1 MKMGIYWTYLKIID
15 PNLIFNVDIC
25 MNTKNF
31 FPSSN
36 LIEISKKA
44 TILEKDQEF
53 YLINDWRDN
62 RNPKSLQQI
71 LNSYLRLAISYA
83 RKYSSYG
90 LPIDDLIHEGVLG
103 IMHALDKFDTSKDF
117 RLSTYASWWIRA
129 SIQDYILKN
138 WSVVR
143 TGSTASQKALFFN
156 LKKIKHQINDL
167 SREFMGQDEINKVSD
182 MLNVKSIEVQNMES
196 RLTGGDL
203 YLNQKVDN
211 ETENDLMSLLAD
223 DRQNPEESYEDL
235 NDKKIKKD
243 FINQAIDTLNER
255 EKTIIRLR
263 KFKEKSITLDELGK
277 MLKISKERVRQIE
290 TKALEKLK
298 KSLLEVSQQNK
309 EFFI

>member
-1 MKMGIYWTYLKIID
+1 MILK
-15 PNLIFNVDIC
+15 N
-25 MNTKNF
+25 
-31 FPSSN
+31 SSFSNN
-36 LIEISKKA
+36 LIELSKKA
-44 TILEKDQEF
+44 AILEKEEEF

-62 RNPKSLQQI
+62 KTPKSLQKI
-71 LNSYLRLAISYA
+71 LSSYLRLAVSYA

-103 IMHALDKFDTSKDF
+103 IMHALEKFDTSKDF

-156 LKKIKHQINDL
+156 LKKIKQQINDV
-167 SREFMGQDEINKVSD
+167 SREFMGQEELNKVSN
-182 MLNVKSIEVQNMES
+182 MLKVKSIEVQNMES

-203 YLNQKVDN
+203 HLNQKVDN

-223 DRQNPEESYEDL
+223 ERQNPEETYEDF
-235 NDKKIKKD
+235 NDKNIKKD
-243 FINQAIDTLNER
+243 FINQAIETLNDR
-255 EKTIIRLR
+255 EKTIIHLR
-263 KFKEKSITLDELGK
+263 KFREKSITLDELGQK
-277 MLKISKERVRQIE
+277 LKISKERVRQIE

-298 KSLLEVSQQNK
+298 KALLDISQQNK

>member
-1 MKMGIYWTYLKIID
+1 MSKFKYTFS
-15 PNLIFNVDIC
+15 N
-25 MNTKNF
+25 
-31 FPSSN
+31 SN
-36 LIEISKKA
+36 LVEFSKKA
-44 TILEKDQEF
+44 AILEKNEEF
-53 YLINDWRDN
+53 ELINDWRDN
-62 RNPKSLQQI
+62 KNPKSLQKI
-71 LNSYLRLAISYA
+71 LNAYLRLAVSYA
-83 RKYSSYG
+83 KKYSSYG
-90 LPIDDLIHEGVLG
+90 LAIDDLIHEGVLG
-103 IMHALDKFDTSKDF
+103 IMHALEKFDTSKDF

-156 LKKIKHQINDL
+156 LKKIKQQINDV
-167 SREFMGQDEINKVSD
+167 SRDYMGQDEINQVSK

-203 YLNQKVDN
+203 HLNQTVDD
-211 ETENDLMSLLAD
+211 ESGNDLMSLLSD
-223 DRQNPEESYEDL
+223 DRENPEEVYEDY
-235 NDKKIKKD
+235 NDKKIKSKY
-243 FINQAIDTLNER
+243 INAAIDTLNDR

-277 MLKISKERVRQIE
+277 KLKISKERVRQIE

-298 KSLLEVSQQNK
+298 KSILEISQQNK

>member
-1 MKMGIYWTYLKIID
+1 M
-15 PNLIFNVDIC
+15 NV
-25 MNTKNF
+25 KNF
-31 FPSSN
+31 FQASN

-44 TILEKDQEF
+44 KILEKEQEF
-53 YLINDWRDN
+53 YLINDWRNN

-71 LNSYLRLAISYA
+71 LNSYLRLAVSYA

-156 LKKIKHQINDL
+156 LKKIKHQINDV

-211 ETENDLMSLLAD
+211 DTENDLMSLLAD

-243 FINQAIDTLNER
+243 FINEAIDTLNER

-298 KSLLEVSQQNK
+298 KSLLEVSHQNK

>member
-1 MKMGIYWTYLKIID
+1 MV
-15 PNLIFNVDIC
+15 N
-25 MNTKNF
+25 KNF
-31 FPSSN
+31 FFSNN
-36 LIEISKKA
+36 LIELSKKA
-44 TILEKDQEF
+44 AILEKDEEF
-53 YLINDWRDN
+53 YLIDDWRN
-62 RNPKSLQQI
+62 SKNPKSLQKI
-71 LNSYLRLAISYA
+71 LNSYLRLAVSYA

-103 IMHALDKFDTSKDF
+103 IMHALEKFDTSKDF

-156 LKKIKHQINDL
+156 LKKIKQQINDV
-167 SREFMGQDEINKVSD
+167 SRDFMGQEEINKVSN

-203 YLNQKVDN
+203 HLNQKVDN
-211 ETENDLMSLLAD
+211 DSDNDLMSLLAD
-223 DRQNPEESYEDL
+223 ERENPEESFEEF

-243 FINQAIDTLNER
+243 FIKKAIDTLNER
-255 EKTIIRLR
+255 EQTIIRLR
-263 KFKEKSITLDELGK
+263 KFREKSITLDELGQK
-277 MLKISKERVRQIE
+277 LKISKERVRQIE

-298 KSLLEVSQQNK
+298 KSLLDISQQNQ

>member
-1 MKMGIYWTYLKIID
+1 M
-15 PNLIFNVDIC
+15 VS
-25 MNTKNF
+25 KNF
-31 FPSSN
+31 FFSNN
-36 LIEISKKA
+36 LIELSKKA
-44 TILEKDQEF
+44 SILEKDEEF

-62 RNPKSLQQI
+62 KTPRSLQKI
-71 LNSYLRLAISYA
+71 LNSYLRLAVSYA

-103 IMHALDKFDTSKDF
+103 IMHALEKFDTSKDF

-156 LKKIKHQINDL
+156 LKKIKQQINDV
-167 SREFMGQDEINKVSD
+167 SREFMGQNEINKVSN
-182 MLNVKSIEVQNMES
+182 MLNVKSIDVQNMES

-203 YLNQKVDN
+203 HLNQKVDN
-211 ETENDLMSLLAD
+211 DTENDLMSLLAD
-223 DRQNPEESYEDL
+223 ERQNPEETFEDF
-235 NDKKIKKD
+235 NDKNIKKD
-243 FINQAIDTLNER
+243 FINKAIDTLNER

-263 KFKEKSITLDELGK
+263 KFREKSITLDELGQK
-277 MLKISKERVRQIE
+277 LKISKERVRQIE
-290 TKALEKLK
+290 TKALEKFK
-298 KSLLEVSQQNK
+298 KSLLEISNQNK

>member
-1 MKMGIYWTYLKIID
+1 MTS
-15 PNLIFNVDIC
+15 
-25 MNTKNF
+25 KNHF
-31 FPSSN
+31 FSNN
-36 LIEISKKA
+36 LIELSKKA
-44 TILEKDQEF
+44 SILEKDEEF
-53 YLINDWRDN
+53 FLINDWRDN
-62 RNPKSLQQI
+62 KTPKSLQKI
-71 LNSYLRLAISYA
+71 LNSYLRLAVSYA

-103 IMHALDKFDTSKDF
+103 IMHALEKFDTSKDF

-156 LKKIKHQINDL
+156 LKKIKQQINDV
-167 SREFMGQDEINKVSD
+167 SREFMGQEEINKVSN
-182 MLNVKSIEVQNMES
+182 MLNVKSLEVQNMES
-196 RLTGGDL
+196 RLTGGDVH
-203 YLNQKVDN
+203 LNQKVDN

-223 DRQNPEESYEDL
+223 ERQNPEETYEDF
-235 NDKKIKKD
+235 NDKNIKKD
-243 FINQAIDTLNER
+243 FINQAINTLNDR

-263 KFKEKSITLDELGK
+263 KFRERSITLDELGQQ
-277 MLKISKERVRQIE
+277 LKISKERVRQIE

-298 KSLLEVSQQNK
+298 KALLDISQQNR

>member
-1 MKMGIYWTYLKIID
+1 MKLTYQYS
-15 PNLIFNVDIC
+15 N
-25 MNTKNF
+25 
-31 FPSSN
+31 N
-36 LIEISKKA
+36 LIEFSKKA
-44 TILEKDQEF
+44 AILEKDHEF
-53 YLINDWRDN
+53 QLINDWRDN
-62 RNPKSLQQI
+62 KNPKALQKI

-90 LPIDDLIHEGVLG
+90 LSIDDLIHEGVLG

-156 LKKIKHQINDL
+156 LKKIKQQINDV
-167 SREFMGQDEINKVSD
+167 SREFMGQSEIDQVSS

-203 YLNQKVDN
+203 HLNQKVDN
-211 ETENDLMSLLAD
+211 ENENDLMSMLAD
-223 DRQNPEESYEDL
+223 ERQNPEEVYEDFK
-235 NDKKIKKD
+235 DKNVKKNY
-243 FINQAIDTLNER
+243 IEEAISTLNER
-255 EKTIIRLR
+255 EQKIIHLR

-290 TKALEKLK
+290 TKALEKLR
-298 KSLLEVSQQNK
+298 KSLLDISKQDK

>member
-1 MKMGIYWTYLKIID
+1 MTSNK
-15 PNLIFNVDIC
+15 
-25 MNTKNF
+25 F
-31 FPSSN
+31 FFSNN
-36 LIEISKKA
+36 LIELSKKA
-44 TILEKDQEF
+44 AILEKDEEF

-62 RNPKSLQQI
+62 KTPKSLQKI
-71 LNSYLRLAISYA
+71 LNSYLRLAVSYA

-103 IMHALDKFDTSKDF
+103 IMHALEKFDTSKDF

-156 LKKIKHQINDL
+156 LKKIKQQINDV
-167 SREFMGQDEINKVSD
+167 SREFMGQDELNKVSN

-203 YLNQKVDN
+203 HLNQKVDN

-223 DRQNPEESYEDL
+223 GRQNPEETYEVF
-235 NDKKIKKD
+235 NDNNIKKD
-243 FINQAIDTLNER
+243 FINKAINTLNDR

-263 KFKEKSITLDELGK
+263 KFRERSITLDELGQK
-277 MLKISKERVRQIE
+277 LKISKERVRQIE

-298 KSLLEVSQQNK
+298 RALLDISQQNK

>member
-1 MKMGIYWTYLKIID
+1 MAI
-15 PNLIFNVDIC
+15 
-25 MNTKNF
+25 KNYF
-31 FPSSN
+31 FSNN
-36 LIEISKKA
+36 LIELSKKA
-44 TILEKDQEF
+44 AILEKDEEF
-53 YLINDWRDN
+53 MLINDWRDN
-62 RNPKSLQQI
+62 KTPSSLQKI
-71 LNSYLRLAISYA
+71 LNSYLRLAVSYA

-103 IMHALDKFDTSKDF
+103 IMHALEKFDTSKDF

-156 LKKIKHQINDL
+156 LKKIKQQINDV
-167 SREFMGQDEINKVSD
+167 SREFMGQDEINKVSNI
-182 MLNVKSIEVQNMES
+182 LNVKSLEVQNMES

-203 YLNQKVDN
+203 HLNQKVDN
-211 ETENDLMSLLAD
+211 ENENDLMSLLAD
-223 DRQNPEESYEDL
+223 ERQNPEETYEDF
-235 NDKKIKKD
+235 NDKNIKKD
-243 FINQAIDTLNER
+243 FINKAIDTLNDR

-263 KFKEKSITLDELGK
+263 KFREKSITLDELGQK
-277 MLKISKERVRQIE
+277 LRISKERVRQIE

-298 KSLLEVSQQNK
+298 KSLLEISQQNK

>member
-1 MKMGIYWTYLKIID
+1 MIS
-15 PNLIFNVDIC
+15 
-25 MNTKNF
+25 KNQF
-31 FPSSN
+31 FSNN
-36 LIEISKKA
+36 LIELSKKA
-44 TILEKDQEF
+44 AILEKEDEF
-53 YLINDWRDN
+53 FLINDWRDN
-62 RNPKSLQQI
+62 RNPKSLQKI
-71 LNSYLRLAISYA
+71 LNSYLRLAVSYA

-156 LKKIKHQINDL
+156 LKKIKQQINDI
-167 SREFMGQDEINKVSD
+167 SREFMGQEELNKVST

-203 YLNQKVDN
+203 HLNQKVDN

-223 DRQNPEESYEDL
+223 ERQNPEESYEDF
-235 NDKKIKKD
+235 NDKNIKKD

-263 KFKEKSITLDELGK
+263 KFRERSITLDELGQK
-277 MLKISKERVRQIE
+277 LKISKERVRQIE
-290 TKALEKLK
+290 TKALDKLK
-298 KSLLEVSQQNK
+298 KALLDISQQNK